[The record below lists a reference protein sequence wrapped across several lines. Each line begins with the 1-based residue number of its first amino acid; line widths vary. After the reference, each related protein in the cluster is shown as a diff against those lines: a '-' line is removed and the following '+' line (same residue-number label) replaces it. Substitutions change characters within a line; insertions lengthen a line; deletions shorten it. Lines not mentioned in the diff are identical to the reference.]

1 MRGNNGQGRSV
12 DGRSIFS
19 NEASGD
25 GQAPGSG
32 SESGRNSRGA
42 ASVVGAAAEAS
53 NRGLEFPESTDRP
66 DSTTARGQEWSAGG
80 RFLIART
87 DGFGRAGSRR
97 GLS

>member
-1 MRGNNGQGRSV
+1 MRGNNGQSRSV
-12 DGRSIFS
+12 DGRSVFS
-19 NEASGD
+19 NETGGD

-32 SESGRNSRGA
+32 SKSGRNSRGA
-42 ASVVGAAAEAS
+42 ASVVGAAAEALD
-53 NRGLEFPESTDRP
+53 RGPECPESTDCP

-97 GLS
+97 GM